1 VKNLE
6 GHFNVNLKEL
16 IEGRRLS
23 TKYIS
28 DKLKIPEYALI
39 KILEEDYSGQSFV
52 SLKDISQRLSVIFG
66 EKIIFIPEKDANEE
80 FETILNKTNYLKT
93 KKEKGFIVLFLIF
106 IIINLVYMVFISQN
120 IINYREII
128 SKNSLNLTV
137 YNNGNNSIFI
147 DDLELLPGQKEK
159 ITITPDI
166 SVNVKNT
173 DSIVEI
179 TSLTEKYN
187 IELNNF
193 TIKIKNK

>member
-1 VKNLE
+1 ME

-52 SLKDISQRLSVIFG
+52 SLKDIAQRFSVIFG
-66 EKIIFIPEKDANEE
+66 EKIIFITEKDDNEE
-80 FETILNKTNYLKT
+80 FENILNKTNYLKT

-137 YNNGNNSIFI
+137 YNNGGNSIFI

-173 DSIVEI
+173 DSTVEI